1 MIVNETIVN
10 FSKGGKVVAAKKL
23 KTDDIHIMNLAKM
36 VGDPRSIL
44 YQKEELLAYDCD
56 GFTIHKHMPKAVV
69 FPKDTEEVAEIVK
82 YCAENELPFLA
93 RGAGTGLS
101 GGAIP
106 LNNEIIISMVRMKKL
121 IRVDLENRR
130 AVVEP
135 GFINLKLTNSI
146 SDNGYYYA
154 PDPSSQSCCTIGGN
168 VAENAGGAHCLKY
181 GVTTNHI
188 LGLEVVL
195 PNGEIVEIGKNGI
208 QDEPGYDLLG
218 LLTGSEGTLC
228 IVTKI
233 TVRILKNPEAKQ
245 TVLAY
250 FDHVEDGSQAVSD
263 IISAGIVPAAL
274 EMMDKTAIEGVEAAA
289 FPVGHPKDIE
299 AVLLI
304 EVDGIAAGINEQ
316 INQILDVCKKRN
328 VREVRAAKDDQERE
342 RWWANRKTGFG
353 AMGAISPDYL
363 VQDGVIPRSKLP
375 DVLQQIKQISEQ
387 SGLRIANIFH
397 AGDGNLHPLVL
408 FDARKPG
415 EIDKALA
422 AGSACL
428 KACADVGGTIT
439 GEHGVGIEK
448 REEMRF
454 VFNDDEIIAQTNIRD
469 VFNPR
474 NLLNAGKLFPT
485 PGRCVEIKKEQKSFL
500 YT

>member
-1 MIVNETIVN
+1 MAVRGVHTH
-10 FSKGGKVVAAKKL
+10 
-23 KTDDIHIMNLAKM
+23 DPHIINLANI
-36 VGDPRSIL
+36 VGDTRSIV
-44 YQKEELLAYDCD
+44 YHEEDLIAYDCD
-56 GFTIHKHMPKAVV
+56 GFTLQRHLPKAVV
-69 FPKDTEEVAEIVK
+69 FPKNTLEVAALVK
-82 YCAENELPFLA
+82 YCSNNHLPFLA

-106 LNNEIIISMVRMKKL
+106 LNGEVIISLVRMKKL
-121 IRVDLENRR
+121 LSVDYENRR

-135 GFINLKLTNSI
+135 GFVNLKLTNSI
-146 SDNGYYYA
+146 SDKGYYYA
-154 PDPSSQSCCTIGGN
+154 PDPSSQYCCTIGGN

-188 LGLEVVL
+188 LGMEVVL
-195 PNGEIVEIGKNGI
+195 PNGEIIEIAANGI
-208 QDEPGYDLLG
+208 PDMPGYDLLG
-218 LLTGSEGTLC
+218 LLTGSEGTLG

-250 FDHVEDGSQAVSD
+250 FDKVEDGSQAVSD

-274 EMMDKTAIEGVEAAA
+274 EMMDKTAIEAVEAAS
-289 FPVGHPKDIE
+289 FPVGHPRDIE
-299 AVLLI
+299 ALLLI
-304 EVDGIAAGINEQ
+304 EVDGIAAGLNEQ
-316 INQILDVCKKRN
+316 INQILEVCKNRN
-328 VREVRAAKDDQERE
+328 VREVKAAKDEEERG

-363 VQDGVIPRSKLP
+363 VQDGVIPRSRLP
-375 DVLQQIKQISEQ
+375 EVLSTINKISKD

-397 AGDGNLHPLVL
+397 SGDGNLHPLVL
-408 FDARKPG
+408 FDARIPG
-415 EIDKALA
+415 QSEKAIA

-428 KACADVGGTIT
+428 QVCADVGGTIT

-448 REEMRF
+448 IEEMRF
-454 VFNDDEIIAQTNIRD
+454 VFTDDEIIAQTDIRE
-469 VFNPR
+469 VFNPK

-485 PGRCVEIKKEQKSFL
+485 PGRCAEIKKELKEKETAS
-500 YT
+500 

>member
-1 MIVNETIVN
+1 MTVKGIET
-10 FSKGGKVVAAKKL
+10 K
-23 KTDDIHIMNLAKM
+23 DQHIHNLAKI
-36 VGDPRSIL
+36 VGGARSIL
-44 YQKEELLAYDCD
+44 YHKEDLLAYDCD
-56 GFTIHKHMPKAVV
+56 AFTVHRHLPRAVV
-69 FPKDTEEVAEIVK
+69 FPKNTQEVSRLVK
-82 YCAENELPFLA
+82 YCSDHQLPFLA

-106 LNNEIIISMVRMKKL
+106 INNEVIISLVRMKKL
-121 IRVDLENRR
+121 VSVDLENRR

-146 SDNGYYYA
+146 SNKGYYYA
-154 PDPSSQSCCTIGGN
+154 PDPSSQYCCTIGGN

-195 PNGEIVEIGKNGI
+195 PNGDIIEVGENGI
-208 QDEPGYDLLG
+208 PDAPGYDLLG
-218 LLTGSEGTLC
+218 LLTGSEGTLG

-233 TVRILKNPEAKQ
+233 TVRILKNPESKK

-250 FDHVEDGSQAVSD
+250 FDSVADGSQAVSD

-274 EMMDKTAIEGVEAAA
+274 EMMDKIAIEGVEAAA
-289 FPVGHPKDIE
+289 FPVGHPKDI
-299 AVLLI
+299 AAFLLI
-304 EVDGIAAGINEQ
+304 EVDGISAGIDEQ
-316 INQILDVCKKRN
+316 INLILEVCEKRN
-328 VREVRAAKDDQERE
+328 VREVKAAKDEAERE

-375 DVLQQIKQISEQ
+375 EVLSRIEDISKE

-408 FDARKPG
+408 FDARIPG
-415 EIDKALA
+415 ETERAIE

-428 KACADVGGTIT
+428 QACADAGGTIT

-454 VFNDDEIIAQTNIRD
+454 VFKDEEIIAQTNIRE
-469 VFNPR
+469 VFNPD

-485 PGRCVEIKKEQKSFL
+485 PGRCAEVKKEMKEAVIS
-500 YT
+500 

>member
-1 MIVNETIVN
+1 MGL
-10 FSKGGKVVAAKKL
+10 KGL
-23 KTDDIHIMNLAKM
+23 KTKDKHIKNLAKI
-36 VGDPRSIL
+36 VGDRSIL
-44 YQKEELLAYDCD
+44 YHKEDLLAYDCD
-56 GFTIHKHMPKAVV
+56 GFTIHKHLPKAVV
-69 FPKDTEEVAEIVK
+69 FPKDTLEVSHLVK
-82 YCAENELPFLA
+82 YCSDNGLPFLA

-106 LNNEIIISMVRMKKL
+106 INGEVVISLVKMKKL
-121 IRVDLENRR
+121 LSVDYENRR

-135 GFINLKLTNSI
+135 GFVNLKLTNSI
-146 SDNGYYYA
+146 SEKGYYYA
-154 PDPSSQSCCTIGGN
+154 PDPSSQYCCTIGGN

-195 PNGEIVEIGKNGI
+195 PNGEIIEIGNNGVP
-208 QDEPGYDLLG
+208 DVPGYDLLG
-218 LLTGSEGTLC
+218 LITGSEGTLG

-250 FDHVEDGSQAVSD
+250 FDDVSDGSHAVSD

-289 FPVGHPKDIE
+289 FPVGHPRDIE
-299 AVLLI
+299 ALLLI
-304 EVDGIAAGINEQ
+304 EVDGISAGIDEQ
-316 INQILDVCKKRN
+316 ISQILDVCKNRN
-328 VREVRAAKDDQERE
+328 VREVKVAEDEAERA

-363 VQDGVIPRSKLP
+363 VQDGVIPRSRLP
-375 DVLQQIKQISEQ
+375 EVLNRIKQISEE

-408 FDARKPG
+408 FDARIPG
-415 EIDKALA
+415 QTDLA
-422 AGSACL
+422 IEAGSACL
-428 KACADVGGTIT
+428 QACADVGGTIT

-448 REEMRF
+448 KEEMRF
-454 VFNDDEIIAQTNIRD
+454 VFTDEEIQAQTAIRE
-469 VFNPR
+469 VFNPE
-474 NLLNAGKLFPT
+474 NLLNAGKLFPS
-485 PGRCVEIKKEQKSFL
+485 PGRCAEVKKEMKEAAL
-500 YT
+500 

>member
-1 MIVNETIVN
+1 MGR
-10 FSKGGKVVAAKKL
+10 KGL
-23 KTDDIHIMNLAKM
+23 KTKDKHIKNLAKI
-36 VGDPRSIL
+36 VGDRSIL
-44 YQKEELLAYDCD
+44 HHKEDLLAYDCD
-56 GFTIHKHMPKAVV
+56 GFTIHKYLPKAVV
-69 FPKDTEEVAEIVK
+69 FPKDTQEVARLVN
-82 YCAENELPFLA
+82 YCSDNGLPFLA

-106 LNNEIIISMVRMKKL
+106 VNGEVVISLVKMKKL
-121 IRVDLENRR
+121 LSVDYENRR

-135 GFINLKLTNSI
+135 GFVNLKLTNSI
-146 SDNGYYYA
+146 SDKGYYYA
-154 PDPSSQSCCTIGGN
+154 PDPSSQYCCTIGGN

-195 PNGEIVEIGKNGI
+195 PNGEIIEIGNNGVP
-208 QDEPGYDLLG
+208 DAPGYDLLG
-218 LLTGSEGTLC
+218 LITGSEGTLG

-250 FDHVEDGSQAVSD
+250 FNDVSDGSHAVSD

-289 FPVGHPKDIE
+289 FPVGHPRDIE
-299 AVLLI
+299 ALLLI
-304 EVDGIAAGINEQ
+304 EVDGISAGIDEQ
-316 INQILDVCKKRN
+316 ISQILDVCKNRN
-328 VREVRAAKDDQERE
+328 VREVKVAQDEAERA

-363 VQDGVIPRSKLP
+363 VQDGVIPRSRLP
-375 DVLQQIKQISEQ
+375 EVLNRINQISEE

-408 FDARKPG
+408 FDARIPG
-415 EIDKALA
+415 QTELAIA

-428 KACADVGGTIT
+428 QACADVGGTIT

-454 VFNDDEIIAQTNIRD
+454 VFTDEEIQAQTDIRE
-469 VFNPR
+469 VFNPG
-474 NLLNAGKLFPT
+474 NLLNAGKLFPS
-485 PGRCVEIKKEQKSFL
+485 PGRCAEVKKEIKEAAL
-500 YT
+500 

>member
-1 MIVNETIVN
+1 MARKALQT
-10 FSKGGKVVAAKKL
+10 KDK
-23 KTDDIHIMNLAKM
+23 HILNLAKI
-36 VGDPRSIL
+36 VGEKSIL
-44 YQKEELLAYDCD
+44 YKKPDLLAYDCD
-56 GFTIHKHMPKAVV
+56 GFTIHKHLPKVVV
-69 FPKDTEEVAEIVK
+69 FPDNTEEVAQLVK
-82 YCAENELPFLA
+82 YCDANDLPFLA

-106 LNNEIIISMVRMKKL
+106 LNGEVIISLVKMKRL
-121 IRVDLENRR
+121 LNVDLENRR

-135 GFINLKLTNSI
+135 GFVNLKLTNSI
-146 SDNGYYYA
+146 SNKGYYYA
-154 PDPSSQSCCTIGGN
+154 PDPSSQYACTIGGN

-188 LGLEVVL
+188 LGLEVVM
-195 PNGEIVEIGKNGI
+195 PNGEVIEISTNGVP
-208 QDEPGYDLLG
+208 DAPGYDLLG
-218 LLTGSEGTLC
+218 LLTGSEGTLG

-250 FDHVEDGSQAVSD
+250 FDKVDDGSQAVSD

-299 AVLLI
+299 ALLLI
-304 EVDGIAAGINEQ
+304 EVDGISAGIDEQ
-316 INQILDVCKKRN
+316 INEILDVCKKRN
-328 VREVRAAKDDQERE
+328 VREVKVAGSEEERG

-375 DVLQQIKQISEQ
+375 EVLARINKISKDY
-387 SGLRIANIFH
+387 GLRISNIFH

-408 FDARKPG
+408 FDARVPG
-415 EIDKALA
+415 EIEKALE

-428 KACADVGGTIT
+428 QVCADVGGTIT

-454 VFNDDEIIAQTNIRD
+454 VFTEREILAQTDIRE
-469 VFNPR
+469 VFNSK
-474 NLLNAGKLFPT
+474 NLLNAGKLFPS
-485 PGRCVEIKKEQKSFL
+485 PGRCAEVKKELKEASKVV
-500 YT
+500 

>member
-1 MIVNETIVN
+1 MKGQQIKSMDKHIHQLGAIVANT
-10 FSKGGKVVAAKKL
+10 
-23 KTDDIHIMNLAKM
+23 
-36 VGDPRSIL
+36 RSIL
-44 YQKEELLAYDCD
+44 YKKEDLLAYDCD
-56 GFTIHKHMPKAVV
+56 GFTIHKHLPKAVV
-69 FPKDTEEVAEIVK
+69 FPKNTKEVAELVR
-82 YCAENELPFLA
+82 YCCQNELPFLA

-106 LNNEIIISMVRMKKL
+106 LNGEVIISLVKMKNL
-121 IRVDLENRR
+121 ISVDLENRR

-135 GFINLKLTNSI
+135 GFVNLKLTNSI
-146 SDNGYYYA
+146 SDKGYYYA

-195 PNGEIVEIGKNGI
+195 PTGEIIEIGDNGI
-208 QDEPGYDLLG
+208 PDAPGYDLLG
-218 LLTGSEGTLC
+218 LITGSEGTLG

-250 FDHVEDGSQAVSD
+250 FDDVTDGSQAVSA
-263 IISAGIVPAAL
+263 IISAGIIPAAL

-289 FPVGHPKDIE
+289 FPVGHPKNIA

-304 EVDGIAAGINEQ
+304 EVDGISAGIEEQ
-316 INQILDVCKKRN
+316 INQILSVCRQFN
-328 VREVRAAKDDQERE
+328 VRDVKVAQDEQERS

-375 DVLQQIKQISEQ
+375 EVLERINQISEH

-397 AGDGNLHPLVL
+397 AGDGNLHPLIL
-408 FDARKPG
+408 FDAKIPG
-415 EIDKALA
+415 ETEKALE

-428 KACADVGGTIT
+428 RACAEVGGTIT

-454 VFNDDEIIAQTNIRD
+454 VFNEEEIAAQTTIRS
-469 VFNPR
+469 VFNPV
-474 NLLNAGKLFPT
+474 NLLNAGKLFPS
-485 PGRCVEIKKEQKSFL
+485 PGKCVEIKMEKKAAIL
-500 YT
+500 

>member
-1 MIVNETIVN
+1 MSVLKIDTTDQHIINLGAIV
-10 FSKGGKVVAAKKL
+10 GG
-23 KTDDIHIMNLAKM
+23 
-36 VGDPRSIL
+36 PRSIL
-44 YQKEELLAYDCD
+44 YKKPDLLAYDCD
-56 GFTIHKHMPKAVV
+56 GFTIHKHLPKAVV
-69 FPKDTEEVAEIVK
+69 FPKNKEEVSNLVK
-82 YCAENELPFLA
+82 YCSDHGLPFLA

-106 LNNEIIISMVRMKKL
+106 VNGEVIISMVRMKKL
-121 IRVDLENRR
+121 ISVDLENRR

-135 GFINLKLTNSI
+135 GFVNLKLTNSI
-146 SDNGYYYA
+146 SDRGYYYA
-154 PDPSSQSCCTIGGN
+154 PDPSSQYCCTIGGN

-195 PNGEIVEIGKNGI
+195 PSGEIIEIGSGVL
-208 QDEPGYDLLG
+208 DEPGYDLLG
-218 LLTGSEGTLC
+218 LLTGSEGTLG

-233 TVRILKNPEAKQ
+233 TVRILKNPEGKQ

-250 FDHVEDGSQAVSD
+250 FDKVEDGSKAVSD

-274 EMMDKTAIEGVEAAA
+274 EMMDKTAIEAVEAAA

-304 EVDGIAAGINEQ
+304 EVDGIAAGIEEQ
-316 INQILDVCKKRN
+316 INQILEVCKKSN
-328 VREVRAAKDDQERE
+328 VREVRAAKDEAERG

-375 DVLQQIKQISEQ
+375 EVLKKIAQISKE

-415 EIDKALA
+415 EIEKALE
-422 AGSACL
+422 AGSLCL

-439 GEHGVGIEK
+439 GEHGIGIEK

-454 VFNDDEIIAQTNIRD
+454 VFKEEEILAQTNIRE
-469 VFNPR
+469 VFNPN

-485 PGRCVEIKKEQKSFL
+485 PGRCVEIKKK
-500 YT
+500 TNAK

>member
-1 MIVNETIVN
+1 MSVIKIDT
-10 FSKGGKVVAAKKL
+10 
-23 KTDDIHIMNLAKM
+23 TDQHIINLAAI
-36 VGDPRSIL
+36 VGGQRSIL
-44 YQKEELLAYDCD
+44 YKKADLLAYDCD
-56 GFTIHKHMPKAVV
+56 GFTIHKHLPKAVV
-69 FPKDTEEVAEIVK
+69 FPKNTEEVSKLVK
-82 YCAENELPFLA
+82 YCSNHSLPFLA

-106 LNNEIIISMVRMKKL
+106 VNGEVIISMVRMKRL
-121 IRVDLENRR
+121 ISVDLENRR

-135 GFINLKLTNSI
+135 GFVNLKLTNSI
-146 SDNGYYYA
+146 SDRGYYYA
-154 PDPSSQSCCTIGGN
+154 PDPSSQYCCTIGGN

-195 PNGEIVEIGKNGI
+195 PNGEIIEVGRNGVL
-208 QDEPGYDLLG
+208 DEPGYDLLG
-218 LLTGSEGTLC
+218 LLTGSEGTLG

-233 TVRILKNPEAKQ
+233 TVRILKTPEGKQ

-250 FDHVEDGSQAVSD
+250 FDKVQDGSQAVSD

-274 EMMDKTAIEGVEAAA
+274 EMMDKTAIEAVEAAA

-304 EVDGIAAGINEQ
+304 EVDGIAAGIEEQ
-316 INQILDVCKKRN
+316 IDEILEVCRVNK
-328 VREVRAAKDDQERE
+328 VREVRAAKDEAERG

-363 VQDGVIPRSKLP
+363 VQDGVIPRSRLP
-375 DVLQQIKQISEQ
+375 EVLKKIAQISEN

-415 EIDKALA
+415 EIDKALE
-422 AGSACL
+422 AGSLCL
-428 KACADVGGTIT
+428 KACTDAGGTIT

-454 VFNDDEIIAQTNIRD
+454 VFKEEEILAQIKIRE
-469 VFNPR
+469 VFNPN

-485 PGRCVEIKKEQKSFL
+485 PGRCVEIKKEANAK
-500 YT
+500 

>member
-1 MIVNETIVN
+1 M
-10 FSKGGKVVAAKKL
+10 AKKGIQSKDPHVL
-23 KTDDIHIMNLAKM
+23 NLAKI
-36 VGDPRSIL
+36 VGYDPVRKSVL
-44 YQKEELLAYDCD
+44 YEKEDLLAYDCD
-56 GFTIHKHMPKAVV
+56 GFTIHKHLPRVVV
-69 FPKDTEEVAEIVK
+69 FPKNTAEVAAIVK
-82 YCAENELPFLA
+82 YCHESELPFLA

-106 LNNEIIISMVRMKKL
+106 LNGEVIISMVRMKKL
-121 IRVDLENRR
+121 LSVDFENRR

-135 GFINLKLTNSI
+135 GFVNLKLTNSI
-146 SDNGYYYA
+146 SDKGYYYA
-154 PDPSSQSCCTIGGN
+154 PDPSSQYCCTIGGN

-195 PNGEIVEIGKNGI
+195 PNGDIIEIGKDGI
-208 QDEPGYDLLG
+208 PDLPGYDLLG
-218 LLTGSEGTLC
+218 LLTGSEGTLG

-233 TVRILKNPEAKQ
+233 TVRILKNPEGKQ

-250 FDHVEDGSQAVSD
+250 FDKVADGSKAVSD

-274 EMMDKTAIEGVEAAA
+274 EMMDQTAIEGVEAAA

-304 EVDGIAAGINEQ
+304 EVDGIAAGLDEQ
-316 INQILDVCKKRN
+316 INQILEVCNNNN
-328 VREVRAAKDDQERE
+328 VREVKAAQSEQERA

-363 VQDGVIPRSKLP
+363 VQDGVIPRSRLP
-375 DVLQQIKQISEQ
+375 EVLKRINEISEEF
-387 SGLRIANIFH
+387 GLRIANIFH

-415 EIDKALA
+415 ESERALE
-422 AGSACL
+422 AGSMCL
-428 KACADVGGTIT
+428 KVCADVGGTIT

-454 VFNDDEIIAQTNIRD
+454 VFNDEEIHAQTEIRQ
-469 VFNPR
+469 VFNPK
-474 NLLNAGKLFPT
+474 NLLNAGKLFPS
-485 PGRCVEIKKEQKSFL
+485 PGRCVEVKKEIAATSSQ
-500 YT
+500 

>member
-1 MIVNETIVN
+1 M
-10 FSKGGKVVAAKKL
+10 ARKKL
-23 KTDDIHIMNLAKM
+23 RTKDQHIIRLASM
-36 VGDPRSIL
+36 VDGLGSIL
-44 YQKEELLAYDCD
+44 YEKADLLSYDCD
-56 GFTIHKHMPKAVV
+56 GFTIHTALPKAVV
-69 FPKDTEEVAEIVK
+69 FPENTEEVANIVK
-82 YCAENELPFLA
+82 YCHEQGLPFLA

-106 LNNEIIISMVRMKKL
+106 LNQEVIISMVKMKKL
-121 IRVDLENRR
+121 LSVDLENRR

-135 GFINLKLTNSI
+135 GFVNLKLTNSI
-146 SDNGYYYA
+146 SDKGYYYA
-154 PDPSSQSCCTIGGN
+154 PDPSSQYCCTIGGN

-195 PNGEIVEIGKNGI
+195 PNGEIVEIGSNGVP
-208 QDEPGYDLLG
+208 DEPGYDLLG
-218 LLTGSEGTLC
+218 LLTGSEGTLG

-233 TVRILKNPEAKQ
+233 TVRILKNPEDKQ

-250 FDHVEDGSQAVSD
+250 FDKIEDGSQAVSD
-263 IISAGIVPAAL
+263 IVSAGIVPAAL

-299 AVLLI
+299 ALLLI
-304 EVDGIAAGINEQ
+304 EVDGIAAGIGEQ
-316 INQILDVCKKRN
+316 IEQILDVCRSRN
-328 VREVRAAKDDQERE
+328 VREVRAAKDEQERAA
-342 RWWANRKTGFG
+342 WWANRKTGFG

-375 DVLQQIKQISEQ
+375 EVLQKIKKISDD

-408 FDARKPG
+408 FDARIPG
-415 EIDKALA
+415 ETDKAME

-428 KACADVGGTIT
+428 KVCADVGGTIT

-454 VFNDDEIIAQTNIRD
+454 VFKDEEIMAQTDIRE
-469 VFNPR
+469 VFNPD

-485 PGRCVEIKKEQKSFL
+485 PGRCAEVKKEMKEAAIS
-500 YT
+500 

>member
-1 MIVNETIVN
+1 MS
-10 FSKGGKVVAAKKL
+10 SKKIKSN
-23 KTDDIHIMNLAKM
+23 DPHIKNLAEF
-36 VGDPRSIL
+36 VSGVSSIL
-44 YQKEELLAYDCD
+44 YHKEDLLAYDSD
-56 GFTIHKHMPKAVV
+56 GFTLHRHLPKAVV
-69 FPKDTEEVAEIVK
+69 FPKDTEEVAALVK
-82 YCAENELPFLA
+82 YCSDNHLPFLA

-106 LNNEIIISMVRMKKL
+106 LNEEVIISLVRMKKL
-121 IRVDLENRR
+121 LSVDLENRR
-130 AVVEP
+130 AVVQP
-135 GFINLKLTNSI
+135 GFVNLKLTNSI
-146 SDNGYYYA
+146 SDKGYYYA
-154 PDPSSQSCCTIGGN
+154 PDPSSQYCCTIGGN

-195 PNGEIVEIGKNGI
+195 PNGEIIEIGADGI
-208 QDEPGYDLLG
+208 PDAPGYDLLG
-218 LLTGSEGTLC
+218 LLTGSEGTLG

-250 FDHVEDGSQAVSD
+250 FDKVEDGSQAVSD

-289 FPVGHPKDIE
+289 FPVGHPRDIE

-304 EVDGIAAGINEQ
+304 EVDGILAGIDEQ
-316 INQILDVCKKRN
+316 INQILDVCNSRN
-328 VREVRAAKDDQERE
+328 VREVKVAQDELERG

-375 DVLQQIKQISEQ
+375 EVLNKINRISEEC
-387 SGLRIANIFH
+387 GLRIANIFH

-408 FDARKPG
+408 FDARIPG
-415 EIDKALA
+415 ESEKALA

-428 KACADVGGTIT
+428 QACADVGGTIT

-454 VFNDDEIIAQTNIRD
+454 VFTDEEIIAQTDIRE
-469 VFNPR
+469 VFNPH
-474 NLLNAGKLFPT
+474 NLLNAGKLFPM
-485 PGRCVEIKKEQKSFL
+485 PGRCVEVKRDIKEKEAPL
-500 YT
+500 L

>member
-1 MIVNETIVN
+1 MKGKQIQSKDKHIHQLAAIVANT
-10 FSKGGKVVAAKKL
+10 
-23 KTDDIHIMNLAKM
+23 
-36 VGDPRSIL
+36 RSIL
-44 YQKEELLAYDCD
+44 YKKEDLLAYDCD
-56 GFTIHKHMPKAVV
+56 GFTIHKHLPKAVV
-69 FPKDTEEVAEIVK
+69 FPKNTKEVAELVR
-82 YCAENELPFLA
+82 YCCQNELPFLA

-106 LNNEIIISMVRMKKL
+106 LNGEVIISLVKMKNL
-121 IRVDLENRR
+121 ISVDLENRR

-135 GFINLKLTNSI
+135 GFVNLKLTNSI
-146 SDNGYYYA
+146 SDKGYYYA

-188 LGLEVVL
+188 LGLEVVV
-195 PNGEIVEIGKNGI
+195 PTGEIIEIGDNGI
-208 QDEPGYDLLG
+208 PDAPGYDLLG
-218 LLTGSEGTLC
+218 LITGSEGTLG

-250 FDHVEDGSQAVSD
+250 FDDVTDGSQAVSA
-263 IISAGIVPAAL
+263 IISAGIIPAAL

-289 FPVGHPKDIE
+289 FPVGHPKNIA

-304 EVDGIAAGINEQ
+304 EVDGISAGIEEQ
-316 INQILDVCKKRN
+316 INQILSVCRQFN
-328 VREVRAAKDDQERE
+328 VRDVKVAQDEQERS

-375 DVLQQIKQISEQ
+375 EVLERINQISEH

-397 AGDGNLHPLVL
+397 AGDGNLHPLIL
-408 FDARKPG
+408 FDAKIPG
-415 EIDKALA
+415 ETEKALE

-428 KACADVGGTIT
+428 RACAEVGGTIT

-454 VFNDDEIIAQTNIRD
+454 VFNEEEIAAQTTIRS
-469 VFNPR
+469 VFNPV
-474 NLLNAGKLFPT
+474 NLLNAGKLFPS
-485 PGRCVEIKKEQKSFL
+485 PGKCVEIKMEKKAAIL
-500 YT
+500 

>member
-1 MIVNETIVN
+1 MMNEPIQ
-10 FSKGGKVVAAKKL
+10 SK
-23 KTDDIHIMNLAKM
+23 DQHILNLAKLLK
-36 VGDPRSIL
+36 GPRSIL
-44 YQKEELLAYDCD
+44 YKKEDLLSYDCD
-56 GFTIHKHMPKAVV
+56 GFTIHKAMPKAVV
-69 FPKDTEEVAEIVK
+69 FPRNTEEVASVVK
-82 YCAENELPFLA
+82 YCHDNNLPFLA

-106 LNNEIIISMVRMKKL
+106 LNGEVIISLVRMKKL
-121 IRVDLENRR
+121 LHVDTENRR

-135 GFINLKLTNSI
+135 GFVNLKLTNSI
-146 SDNGYYYA
+146 SDRGYYYA
-154 PDPSSQSCCTIGGN
+154 PDPSSQYACTIGGN

-195 PNGEIVEIGKNGI
+195 PNGEIIEIGKDGI
-208 QDEPGYDLLG
+208 PDSPGYDLLG
-218 LLTGSEGTLC
+218 LLTGSEGTLG

-233 TVRILKNPEAKQ
+233 TVRILKNPEGKK

-250 FDHVEDGSQAVSD
+250 FDKVEDGSQAVSD
-263 IISAGIVPAAL
+263 IISAGMVPAAL
-274 EMMDKTAIEGVEAAA
+274 EMMDKIAIEGVEKAG
-289 FPVGHPKDIE
+289 FPVGHPRDIE
-299 AVLLI
+299 ALLLI
-304 EVDGIAAGINEQ
+304 EVDGIAAGIDDQ
-316 INQILDVCKKRN
+316 IEAIVNVCKMRN
-328 VREVRAAKDDQERE
+328 VREVKVAKDEQERA
-342 RWWANRKTGFG
+342 RWWANRKTGFA

-375 DVLQQIKQISEQ
+375 EVLNKINNISKEVD
-387 SGLRIANIFH
+387 LRIANIFH

-415 EIDKALA
+415 EIERALK
-422 AGSACL
+422 AGSECL
-428 KACADVGGTIT
+428 RVCAEVGGSIT

-454 VFNDDEIIAQTNIRD
+454 VFNDEEILAQTAVRD
-469 VFNPR
+469 VFNPK

-485 PGRCVEIKKEQKSFL
+485 PGRCAEFKYEKKQAQAK
-500 YT
+500 

>member
-1 MIVNETIVN
+1 MPAR
-10 FSKGGKVVAAKKL
+10 KVISDDPHIQHLASLLSGRNAILYK
-23 KTDDIHIMNLAKM
+23 KTDIA
-36 VGDPRSIL
+36 
-44 YQKEELLAYDCD
+44 AYDCD
-56 GFTIHKHMPKAVV
+56 GFTVQRHLPKAVV
-69 FPKDTEEVAEIVK
+69 FPENAGEVASIVK
-82 YCAENELPFLA
+82 YCSENNLPFLA

-106 LNNEIIISMVRMKKL
+106 LNGEVIISLTRMKRL
-121 IRVDLENRR
+121 LSVDLENRR

-135 GFINLKLTNSI
+135 GFINLQLTRSVAHK
-146 SDNGYYYA
+146 DYYYA
-154 PDPSSQSCCTIGGN
+154 PDPSSQYCCTIGGN

-195 PNGEIVEIGKNGI
+195 PNGEIFEIGKNGI
-208 QDEPGYDLLG
+208 PDEPGYDLLG
-218 LLTGSEGTLC
+218 LLTGSEGTLG

-233 TVRILKNPEAKQ
+233 TVRLLKNPEAKQ

-250 FDHVEDGSQAVSD
+250 FERIEDGSRAVSD

-274 EMMDKTAIEGVEAAA
+274 EMMDKIAIEGVESAA
-289 FPVGHPKDIE
+289 FPVGHPRDIE

-304 EVDGIAAGINEQ
+304 EVDGIAAGIEEQ
-316 INQILDVCKKRN
+316 IDHILEVCRKRN
-328 VREVRAAKDDQERE
+328 VREVRAAKNEQERE

-353 AMGAISPDYL
+353 AMGAISNDYL

-375 DVLQQIKQISEQ
+375 EVLKKIRSISKEY
-387 SGLRIANIFH
+387 GLRIANIFH

-408 FDARKPG
+408 FDSRIPG
-415 EIDKALA
+415 ETEKAIA

-428 KACADVGGTIT
+428 KACADAGGTIT

-448 REEMRF
+448 KEEMRF
-454 VFNDDEIIAQTNIRD
+454 VFTDDEITAQTNIRR
-469 VFNPR
+469 VFNPD
-474 NLLNAGKLFPT
+474 NLLNAGKMFPT
-485 PGRCVEIKKEQKSFL
+485 PGRCSEIKQELKK
-500 YT
+500 

>member
-1 MIVNETIVN
+1 MKNKKIVSKDPHILKLADIV
-10 FSKGGKVVAAKKL
+10 GGP
-23 KTDDIHIMNLAKM
+23 D
-36 VGDPRSIL
+36 SII
-44 YQKEELLAYDCD
+44 YQKEDLLAYDCD
-56 GFTIHKHMPKAVV
+56 GFTLQKQLPKAVV
-69 FPKDTEEVAEIVK
+69 FPKNTKDVAALVK
-82 YCAENELPFLA
+82 YCDNHNLPFLA

-106 LNNEIIISMVRMKKL
+106 LNGEVIISLVRMKNL
-121 IRVDLENRR
+121 LSVDFENRR
-130 AVVEP
+130 AVVQP
-135 GFINLKLTNSI
+135 GFVNLKLTNSI
-146 SDNGYYYA
+146 ADKGYYYA
-154 PDPSSQSCCTIGGN
+154 PDPSSQYCCTIGGN

-195 PNGEIVEIGKNGI
+195 PNGEIIEIGKDGI
-208 QDEPGYDLLG
+208 PDQPGYDLLG
-218 LLTGSEGTLC
+218 LITGSEGTLG

-233 TVRILKNPEAKQ
+233 TVRILKNPEGKK

-250 FDHVEDGSQAVSD
+250 FNNVEDGSKAVSD

-299 AVLLI
+299 ALLLI
-304 EVDGIAAGINEQ
+304 EVDGIAAGLEEQVEQ
-316 INQILDVCKKRN
+316 ILTVCRRRN
-328 VREVRAAKDDQERE
+328 VREVRAAKDEAEQG

-375 DVLQQIKQISEQ
+375 VVLNKINKISEEC
-387 SGLRIANIFH
+387 GLRIANIFH

-408 FDARKPG
+408 FDARIPG
-415 EIDKALA
+415 ESEKALE
-422 AGSACL
+422 AGSRCL
-428 KACADVGGTIT
+428 QACADAGGTIT

-454 VFNDDEIIAQTNIRD
+454 VFTEEEIEAQTDIRG
-469 VFNPR
+469 VFNPK
-474 NLLNAGKLFPT
+474 NLLNAGKLFPM
-485 PGRCVEIKKEQKSFL
+485 PGRCVEIKRDVKVHS
-500 YT
+500 

>member
-1 MIVNETIVN
+1 MVRN
-10 FSKGGKVVAAKKL
+10 KV
-23 KTDDIHIMNLAKM
+23 KTNDIHIINLAKL
-36 VGDPRSIL
+36 VSGPNAIL
-44 YQKEELLAYDCD
+44 YKEEDLLAYDCD
-56 GFTIHKHMPKAVV
+56 GFTIERHLPRAVV
-69 FPKDTEEVAEIVK
+69 FPKNTEEVSEIVK
-82 YCAENELPFLA
+82 YCAANNLPFLA

-106 LNNEIIISMVRMKKL
+106 LNNEVIISLVRMKRL
-121 IRVDLENRR
+121 LEVDLENRR

-135 GFINLKLTNSI
+135 GFVNLKLTNSI
-146 SDNGYYYA
+146 SDKGYYYA
-154 PDPSSQSCCTIGGN
+154 PDPSSQYACTIGGN

-195 PNGEIVEIGKNGI
+195 PNGEIIEIGGKGI
-208 QDEPGYDLLG
+208 PDTPGYDLLG
-218 LLTGSEGTLC
+218 LLTGSEGTLG

-250 FDHVEDGSQAVSD
+250 FDKIEDGSQAVSD
-263 IISAGIVPAAL
+263 IISSGIVPAAL

-304 EVDGIAAGINEQ
+304 EVDGIAAGIDGQ
-316 INQILDVCKKRN
+316 IELILDVCRKYN
-328 VREVRAAKDDQERE
+328 VREVKAARDEAERG

-363 VQDGVIPRSKLP
+363 VQDGVIPRSRLP
-375 DVLQQIKQISEQ
+375 EVLTRINKISEE

-408 FDARKPG
+408 FDSRIPG
-415 EIDKALA
+415 ETEKAIQ

-428 KACADVGGTIT
+428 KVCADVGGSIT

-448 REEMRF
+448 KEEMRF
-454 VFNDDEIIAQTNIRD
+454 VFKDEEIKAQTDIRD
-469 VFNPR
+469 VFNPDY
-474 NLLNAGKLFPT
+474 LLNAGKLFPT
-485 PGRCVEIKKEQKSFL
+485 PGRCAEVKREMASKR
-500 YT
+500 

>member
-1 MIVNETIVN
+1 MKVKQIQSKDKHIQMLAAIVANT
-10 FSKGGKVVAAKKL
+10 
-23 KTDDIHIMNLAKM
+23 
-36 VGDPRSIL
+36 RSIL
-44 YQKEELLAYDCD
+44 YKKEDLLAYDCD
-56 GFTIHKHMPKAVV
+56 GFTIHKHLPKAVV
-69 FPKDTEEVAEIVK
+69 FPKNTKEVAELVR
-82 YCAENELPFLA
+82 YCCQNELPFLA

-106 LNNEIIISMVRMKKL
+106 LNGEVIISLVKMKNL
-121 IRVDLENRR
+121 ISVDLENRR

-135 GFINLKLTNSI
+135 GFVNLKLTNSI
-146 SDNGYYYA
+146 SDKGYYYA

-195 PNGEIVEIGKNGI
+195 PTGEIIEIGDNGI
-208 QDEPGYDLLG
+208 PDTPGYDLLG
-218 LLTGSEGTLC
+218 LITGSEGTLG

-250 FDHVEDGSQAVSD
+250 FDDVTDGSQAVSA
-263 IISAGIVPAAL
+263 IISAGIIPAAL

-289 FPVGHPKDIE
+289 FPVGHPKNIA

-304 EVDGIAAGINEQ
+304 EVDGISAGIEEQ
-316 INQILDVCKKRN
+316 INQILSVCRQFKVRDVK
-328 VREVRAAKDDQERE
+328 VAQDEQERG

-375 DVLQQIKQISEQ
+375 QVLERIEQISEH

-397 AGDGNLHPLVL
+397 AGDGNLHPLIL
-408 FDARKPG
+408 FDAKIPG
-415 EIDKALA
+415 ETEKALE

-428 KACADVGGTIT
+428 QACAEVGGTIT

-454 VFNDDEIIAQTNIRD
+454 VFNEEEIAAQTTIRS
-469 VFNPR
+469 VFNPV
-474 NLLNAGKLFPT
+474 NLLNAGKLFPS
-485 PGRCVEIKKEQKSFL
+485 PGKCVEIKMEKKAAIL
-500 YT
+500 

>member
-1 MIVNETIVN
+1 MKI
-10 FSKGGKVVAAKKL
+10 KKL
-23 KTDDIHIMNLAKM
+23 KTKDKHIQSLAKLLS
-36 VGDPRSIL
+36 GPNPIL
-44 YQKEELLAYDCD
+44 YEVEDLYAYDCD
-56 GFTIHKHMPKAVV
+56 GFTIERHLPRAVV
-69 FPKDTEEVAEIVK
+69 FPKNTEEVSQVVK
-82 YCAENELPFLA
+82 YCHDNELPFLA

-106 LNNEIIISMVRMKKL
+106 LNNEVIISLTRMKKL
-121 IRVDLENRR
+121 LDVDLENRT

-135 GFINLKLTNSI
+135 GFVNLKLTNSI
-146 SDNGYYYA
+146 SDKGYYYA
-154 PDPSSQSCCTIGGN
+154 PDPSSQYACTIGGN

-181 GVTTNHI
+181 GVTTNHV

-195 PNGEIVEIGKNGI
+195 PNGDVIEIGKDGI
-208 QDEPGYDLLG
+208 PDTPGYDLLG
-218 LLTGSEGTLC
+218 LLTGSEGTLG

-233 TVRILKNPEAKQ
+233 TVRLLKNPECKQ

-250 FDHVEDGSQAVSD
+250 FDNVEDGSQAVSD
-263 IISAGIVPAAL
+263 IISSGIVPAAL
-274 EMMDKTAIEGVEAAA
+274 EMMDKTAIEAVEAAA
-289 FPVGHPKDIE
+289 FPVGHPKDLE

-304 EVDGIAAGINEQ
+304 EVDGIAAGIDEQ

-328 VREVRAAKDDQERE
+328 VREVKVAESEQERA

-363 VQDGVIPRSKLP
+363 VQDGVIPRSRLP
-375 DVLQQIKQISEQ
+375 EVLKRINEISEE

-408 FDARKPG
+408 FDSQKPG
-415 EIDKALA
+415 ETEKAIE

-428 KACADVGGTIT
+428 RACADVGGTIT

-454 VFNDDEIIAQTNIRD
+454 VFTDEEIMAQTDIRE
-469 VFNPR
+469 VFNPQ

-485 PGRCVEIKKEQKSFL
+485 PGKCAEVKKELKAQ
-500 YT
+500 TT

>member
-1 MIVNETIVN
+1 M
-10 FSKGGKVVAAKKL
+10 AKKGIQSKDPHVL
-23 KTDDIHIMNLAKM
+23 NLAKI
-36 VGDPRSIL
+36 VGYDPVRKSIL
-44 YQKEELLAYDCD
+44 YEKEDLLAYDCD
-56 GFTIHKHMPKAVV
+56 GFTLHKHLPRLVV
-69 FPKDTEEVAEIVK
+69 FPKNTAEVAAIVT
-82 YCAENELPFLA
+82 YCHENDLPFLA

-106 LNNEIIISMVRMKKL
+106 LNGEVIISMVRMKKL
-121 IRVDLENRR
+121 LSVDFENRR

-135 GFINLKLTNSI
+135 GFVNLKLTNSI
-146 SDNGYYYA
+146 SDKGYYYA
-154 PDPSSQSCCTIGGN
+154 PDPSSQYCCTIGGN

-195 PNGEIVEIGKNGI
+195 PNGEIIEIGKNGVP
-208 QDEPGYDLLG
+208 DLPGYDLLG
-218 LLTGSEGTLC
+218 LLTGSEGTLG

-233 TVRILKNPEAKQ
+233 TVRILKNPEGKQ

-250 FDHVEDGSQAVSD
+250 FDKVADGSKAVSD

-289 FPVGHPKDIE
+289 FPVGHPMDIE

-304 EVDGIAAGINEQ
+304 EVDGIAAGLDEQ
-316 INQILDVCKKRN
+316 INQILDVCKNNN
-328 VREVRAAKDDQERE
+328 VREVKAAQSEQERAK
-342 RWWANRKTGFG
+342 WWANRKTGFG

-363 VQDGVIPRSKLP
+363 VQDGVIPRSRLP
-375 DVLQQIKQISEQ
+375 EVLKRINEISEEF
-387 SGLRIANIFH
+387 GLRIANIFH

-408 FDARKPG
+408 FDARIPG
-415 EIDKALA
+415 ESEKALE
-422 AGSACL
+422 AGSLCL
-428 KACADVGGTIT
+428 KVCADVGGTIT

-454 VFNDDEIIAQTNIRD
+454 VFTDEEIMAQTEIRQ
-469 VFNPR
+469 VFNPK
-474 NLLNAGKLFPT
+474 NLLNAGKLFPS
-485 PGRCVEIKKEQKSFL
+485 PGRCIEVKKEIAAAAAK
-500 YT
+500 